1 MSYIVCIS
9 KQVGPN
15 LMRFVQ
21 SHIHGM
27 TNVHY
32 FILKVVPREREG
44 GGGKKEREIM
54 TREL

>member
-21 SHIHGM
+21 SRIHAM

-32 FILKVVPREREG
+32 FILKVVQRERGEG
-44 GGGKKEREIM
+44 GGRGEERE
-54 TREL
+54 RDYD